1 MALPIRSKPV
11 SVVAAILSSSE
22 TMLMTASNV
31 VSFLSINFLIFY
43 EPLTIAFGRLKL
55 NPKKLDTTLT
65 MLPAASLSSFMIV
78 TIITRRTQAATHTI
92 MNETK

>member
-1 MALPIRSKPV
+1 
-11 SVVAAILSSSE
+11 
-22 TMLMTASNV
+22 
-31 VSFLSINFLIFY
+31 
-43 EPLTIAFGRLKL
+43 
-55 NPKKLDTTLT
+55 